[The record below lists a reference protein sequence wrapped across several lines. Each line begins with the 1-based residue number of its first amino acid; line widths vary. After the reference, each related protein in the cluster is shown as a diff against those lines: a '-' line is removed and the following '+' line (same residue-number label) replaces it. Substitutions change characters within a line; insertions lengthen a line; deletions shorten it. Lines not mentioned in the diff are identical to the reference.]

1 MSGVVGRHKRLIR
14 AWGWTILFA
23 ATLGATAARADI
35 LTVSVDQAQ
44 IMRLPEKV
52 TTIVVGNPL
61 IADAA
66 LQSGGIL
73 VVTGKGY
80 GSTNL
85 LALDRS
91 GRVLMDKT
99 VQVVGPEKHNLVV
112 VYKGIERESYSCTPE
127 CKPRITLG
135 DSPNYF
141 NAALGQ
147 SGARTGQAQT
157 VAPQVK

>member
-1 MSGVVGRHKRLIR
+1 MSSVLGRRKRLIR
-14 AWGWTILFA
+14 VWAWTILFA
-23 ATLGATAARADI
+23 ATLGASAQADT
-35 LTVSVDQAQ
+35 LTVKVDQAQ

-52 TTIVVGNPL
+52 STIVIGNPL

-66 LQSGGIL
+66 LQSGGVL

-91 GRVLMDKT
+91 GRVVMDKT
-99 VQVVGPEKHNLVV
+99 VQVIGPESHNLVV
-112 VYKGIERESYSCTPE
+112 VYKGVERESYACAPE
-127 CKPRITLG
+127 CTPRITLG

-141 NAALGQ
+141 NAVIGQ
-147 SGARTGQAQT
+147 SNARTGQAQT
-157 VAPQVK
+157 APAK